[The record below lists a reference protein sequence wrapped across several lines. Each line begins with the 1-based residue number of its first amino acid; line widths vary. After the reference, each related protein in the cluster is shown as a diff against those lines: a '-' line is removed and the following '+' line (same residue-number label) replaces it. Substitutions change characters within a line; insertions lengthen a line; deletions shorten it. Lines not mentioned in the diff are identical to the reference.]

1 MLGFA
6 LGAWTNSLY
15 VDLTGDIA
23 FYLRVS
29 ITENLLLGKGRDVV
43 WSFGRFDHETFETL

>member
-15 VDLTGDIA
+15 VDLTGDLA
-23 FYLRVS
+23 FLS
-29 ITENLLLGKGRDVV
+29 PSFENGNAPLGEEKGCGLGFRA
-43 WSFGRFDHETFETL
+43 F

>member
-15 VDLTGDIA
+15 VDLTGNFADFLPI
-23 FYLRVS
+23 F
-29 ITENLLLGKGRDVV
+29 ENEKYFL
-43 WSFGRFDHETFETL
+43 FGRKSHFAAA